1 MYADSG
7 PWLETMVHC
16 IHHQKRYNKN
26 INRSYLIP
34 GDQILEWNGIDL
46 SDKTYEEVQAIICQ
60 PNGEIELVVRP

>member
-7 PWLETMVHC
+7 RGFRRRYIVYTT
-16 IHHQKRYNKN
+16 KRIMIKN
-26 INRSYLIP
+26 IKRWYLIP